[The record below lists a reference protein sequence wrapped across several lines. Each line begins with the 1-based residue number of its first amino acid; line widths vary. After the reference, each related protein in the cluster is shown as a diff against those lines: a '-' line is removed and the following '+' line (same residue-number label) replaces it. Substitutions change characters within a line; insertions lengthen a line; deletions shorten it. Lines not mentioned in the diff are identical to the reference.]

1 MKKQVTDIQAIHV
14 ELDDD
19 DRELMTMF
27 RSRQRIM
34 NDVLLV
40 QESNEM
46 YIVSKADIARQRR
59 MIQDVFD
66 FSTIAIAVFVILLQ
80 TILMV
85 KRVVNPLSC
94 LPWMAVVIAV
104 YMVTRFYVRKYRKN
118 ESTMQRLQRPQGNG
132 GL

>member
-19 DRELMTMF
+19 DLELMAMF

-40 QESNEM
+40 QDSNEM
-46 YIVSKADIARQRR
+46 YIVSKAEIARKQKI
-59 MIQDVFD
+59 IQDILD
-66 FSTIAIAVFVILLQ
+66 FCTIAIAVFVILLQ

-85 KRVVNPLSC
+85 KRVVNPLRC
-94 LPWMAVVIAV
+94 LPWVAVVIV
-104 YMVTRFYVRKYRKN
+104 GYMVTRFFVRKYRKN
-118 ESTMQRLQRPQGNG
+118 ESTMQRL
-132 GL
+132 

>member
-19 DRELMTMF
+19 DRELMAMF

-40 QESNEM
+40 QDDDEM
-46 YIVSKADIARQRR
+46 YIVSKAELARQRK
-59 MIQDVFD
+59 MIQDALD
-66 FSTIAIAVFVILLQ
+66 FCTTAIAVFVVLLQ

-85 KRVVNPLSC
+85 NRVVNPLRC
-94 LPWMAVVIAV
+94 LPWVAVVIV
-104 YMVTRFYVRKYRKN
+104 GYMVTRFVVRKYRKN
-118 ESTMQRLQRPQGNG
+118 ESTMQRL
-132 GL
+132 

>member
-27 RSRQRIM
+27 RRQRIM

-40 QESNEM
+40 EDNDEM
-46 YIVSKADIARQRR
+46 YIVSKSELARQRK
-59 MIQDVFD
+59 MIQDVLD
-66 FSTIAIAVFVILLQ
+66 FCTVAIAVFVILLQ

-85 KRVVNPLSC
+85 KRVVNPLRC
-94 LPWMAVVIAV
+94 LPWMSAVIFGF
-104 YMVTRFYVRKYRKN
+104 MVTRFFVRKYRKN

-132 GL
+132 

>member
-19 DRELMTMF
+19 DLELMAMF
-27 RSRQRIM
+27 RSRQRII

-40 QESNEM
+40 QDDDEM
-46 YIVSKADIARQRR
+46 YIVSKAEIARQRK
-59 MIQDVFD
+59 MIQDVLD
-66 FSTIAIAVFVILLQ
+66 FCTIAIAVFAILLQ

-85 KRVVNPLSC
+85 KHIVNPLRC

-104 YMVTRFYVRKYRKN
+104 YMVTRFCVRKYRKN
-118 ESTMQRLQRPQGNG
+118 ESTMQRL
-132 GL
+132 